1 MKRKLLSFIL
11 VIFLLFGCVLPAFAE
26 ETEEITSAPVYME
39 VVEINSTED
48 FLEFAQNCILDVW
61 SQDKQVSLNTDI
73 SLAGTDFL
81 PIPTFGG
88 VFEGNGH
95 TITGLSVTEQIVP
108 AGLFS
113 YLQPTAV
120 VKNLNVTG
128 TVTPSGDARF
138 VGGIVGD
145 NRGTLESVTFSGT
158 VKGTENVGGIAGM
171 NSGSLL
177 KCSAKGFLMGE
188 KATGGIAGYNVGHVE
203 SCENAMD
210 VNTESVDPTI
220 DPTAI
225 DLDFTMDIS
234 TLTNFNTSTA
244 ASDTGGIVGYSAG
257 IILGCSNTGT
267 IGYPHIGYN
276 LGGVVGR
283 NCGYVAACENKGSIF
298 GRKDVGGIAGQIEPD
313 IATILSP
320 DYLQKLSDQ
329 FEQLGN
335 LISAAGSTASAAG
348 SEFKSYI
355 QTIAAYE
362 SQAKAAL
369 NSIHSGLSGTLSG
382 LGSGE
387 LPSAPDLSG
396 FSSLASAIQGLVNT
410 TQSMGYAMGESVE
423 DMTGSVGAIS
433 GQINSIAKTFE
444 AATEDAKKEAVTD
457 VSDAD
462 IAEVKSG
469 KVFDCVN
476 SGIVQADLNTGGIV
490 GVMGLEAEADP
501 EDDLHGG
508 GTFSQRRQY
517 ELKAIVQSCI
527 NTGLAESK
535 QNYAGG
541 ICGRMELGL
550 ITGSENYGSVAST
563 GGNYVGG
570 IAGIAGGTIRSCYV
584 KCSLSGKDYIGG
596 IAGNGVTEDI
606 TGGSSLIADCYSMVE
621 IRNGNQYL
629 GAVSG
634 GENGTYTGNYYVSD
648 TLGGVN
654 RVGYFALAEP
664 ISYEALL
671 GAENIPAQL
680 KKLTLTFMAD
690 GEILKQLSF
699 DYGDSFDH
707 TVFPRI
713 PEKEGY
719 YARWDRGELTDL
731 RFDTVVTAQYSP
743 HITALNSTDVR
754 PNGNPVLFVQGQFQE
769 GDVLI
774 SESGET
780 EFAAGEN
787 QQLLEHLCISIPADG
802 LDTHT
807 IRYLPVEDCNIY
819 VLKNGNWAKADT
831 EEMSSY
837 LAFSASGAAVEFVA
851 VREAFDGMMIL
862 CIAAGMLL
870 LILLLFVLIRRRKK
884 KPKPEKAPQE
894 DTSAAQR
901 PKRSKK
907 KWIIPGIIVILLIAA
922 VLCLVYLQPQTRKAV
937 ETIRAYDILHAYMDQ
952 PEQTMHLNV
961 RAQIADRELDFDADI
976 TRTGIGNTPVTTI
989 SENGRT
995 LYYADDVV
1003 FLPDGT
1009 AYKLSSDVPDYSRIL
1024 DQLLELYSLVDVEA
1038 VDGMYNMN
1046 AEGDSARKLLELLL
1060 PGAKSL
1066 LSDTNR
1072 LTVDLLTEADA
1083 LTEIHFTG
1091 AGNLADSVKTPFSV
1105 SAVVKILPASGG
1117 NIPQVISDAVLSGDY
1132 QAQEVYSDDLVRL
1145 IHAWKDYNVRNPIG
1159 ADIKISADLGP
1170 MVVTEDFRF
1179 YQWKVEES
1187 VIHGMEKENLTV
1199 YLANGTLYDTQGRS
1213 LPLGSAPQMDMA
1225 AILDLVYQ
1233 NFSNARFQC
1242 ENTEEGFLYTVTLNE
1257 AGMNA
1262 LMTAVLPEVAE
1273 MDISHRDGTMQ
1284 LLIRDGT
1291 LHSIRIFCGGSA
1303 KVAVVDVA
1311 VTLSMEMVMMDTV
1324 LAELPDPIML
1334 LVADNKE

>member
-11 VIFLLFGCVLPAFAE
+11 VMFLLFGCVLPAFAE
-26 ETEEITSAPVYME
+26 ETEEITSAPVYTE
-39 VVEINSTED
+39 VIEINSTED

-203 SCENAMD
+203 SCENTMD

-335 LISAAGSTASAAG
+335 LVSAAGSTASAAG
-348 SEFKSYI
+348 SEFQSYI

-476 SGIVQADLNTGGIV
+476 SGNVQADLNTGGIV

-563 GGNYVGG
+563 GGDYVGG

-713 PEKEGY
+713 PEKEGH
-719 YARWDRGELTDL
+719 YARWDCGELTNL

-831 EEMSSY
+831 EEMGSY

-870 LILLLFVLIRRRKK
+870 LILLFFVLIRRRKK

-907 KWIIPGIIVILLIAA
+907 KWIIPGIIVILLMAA

-961 RAQIADRELDFDADI
+961 RAQIANRELDFDADI

-1038 VDGMYNMN
+1038 VDGMYTMN

-1179 YQWKVEES
+1179 YQWKVEGS
-1187 VIHGMEKENLTV
+1187 VIHGMEKEDLTV
-1199 YLANGTLYDTQGRS
+1199 YLANGALYDTQGRS

-1225 AILDLVYQ
+1225 AILDLIYQ

-1273 MDISHRDGTMQ
+1273 MDISHRDGTIQ

>member
-11 VIFLLFGCVLPAFAE
+11 VICILFGCTLPAFAQEE
-26 ETEEITSAPVYME
+26 ETADLPVYTE
-39 VVEINSTED
+39 TIEINSTED
-48 FLEFAQNCILDVW
+48 FLAFARNCTLDVW
-61 SQDKQVSLNTDI
+61 SQDKLVSLNTDI
-73 SLAGTDFL
+73 SLAGTGFL

-88 VFEGNGH
+88 CFAGNGH
-95 TITGLSVTEQIVP
+95 TITGLSVTEEIVP
-108 AGLFS
+108 TGLFS

-120 VKNLNVTG
+120 VKNLNVAG
-128 TVTPSGDARF
+128 TVTPSGDAKF

-145 NRGTLESVTFSGT
+145 NRGTLENVTFSGT
-158 VKGTENVGGIAGM
+158 VEGTENVGGIAGM
-171 NSGSLL
+171 NSGTIL
-177 KCSAKGFLMGE
+177 KCSAEGFLMGE
-188 KATGGIAGYNVGHVE
+188 KATGGIAGYNVGQVE
-203 SCENAMD
+203 SCKNAMD
-210 VNTESVDPTI
+210 VNMESVDPTI
-220 DPTAI
+220 DPTDI
-225 DLDFTMDIS
+225 DLDFTMDVS

-276 LGGVVGR
+276 LGGIVGR
-283 NCGYVAACENKGSIF
+283 NCGYVAACENTGTVY

-335 LISAAGSTASAAG
+335 MISSAGSAASAAG
-348 SEFKSYI
+348 SEFQSYI

-369 NSIHSGLSGTLSG
+369 NSIHSGISGTLSG

-444 AATEDAKKEAVTD
+444 AATEDAKKEAITD
-457 VSDAD
+457 VSVAD

-476 SGIVQADLNTGGIV
+476 SGSVQADLNTGGIV

-527 NTGLAESK
+527 NTGHAESK

-563 GGNYVGG
+563 SSDYVGG

-621 IRNGNQYL
+621 IEQGSQYL

-671 GAENIPAQL
+671 KTETIPTQM

-713 PEKEGY
+713 PEKEGH

-731 RFDTVVTAQYSP
+731 HFDTVVTAQYFP

-754 PNGNPVLFVQGQFQE
+754 PNGNPVLFVQGQFQD
-769 GDVLI
+769 GDVLTTQL
-774 SESGET
+774 GET
-780 EFAAGEN
+780 KFITGEN

-807 IRYLPVEDCNIY
+807 IRYLPVEDCSIY
-819 VLKNGNWAKADT
+819 VLKNGNWTKADT
-831 EEMSSY
+831 EEMGSY
-837 LAFSASGAAVEFVA
+837 LAFSAPGAVVEFVS
-851 VREAFDGMMIL
+851 VRESFDWVKIIY
-862 CIAAGMLL
+862 IAAGALI
-870 LILLLFVLIRRRKK
+870 LILLFIILLHRKK
-884 KPKPEKAPQE
+884 KAAKQKDQPQE
-894 DTSAAQR
+894 AAAKK
-901 PKRSKK
+901 PKRSRK
-907 KWIIPGIIVILLIAA
+907 KWLVPGIGILLIA
-922 VLCLVYLQPQTRKAV
+922 VVICLLYYLPQTRKAV
-937 ETIRAYDILHAYMDQ
+937 ETIRAYDILRVYMEQ
-952 PEQTMHLNV
+952 PDQTMHMDV
-961 RAQIADRELDFDADI
+961 HAKIADRELNFGADV
-976 TRTGIGNTPVTTI
+976 TRTGVGDTPVTTV

-1009 AYKLSSDVPDYSRIL
+1009 AYKLSSDAPDYSRIL

-1038 VDGMYNMN
+1038 VNGIYTVT

-1105 SAVVKILPASGG
+1105 SAVVKILPPSGG

-1159 ADIKISADLGP
+1159 ADVKIAADLGP
-1170 MVVTEDFRF
+1170 MVVNEDFRF

-1187 VIHGMEKENLTV
+1187 VIHGMEKEGLTV
-1199 YLANGTLYDTQGRS
+1199 YLANGTLYDAEGHS
-1213 LPLGSAPQMDMA
+1213 VPLGSAPKIDMA
-1225 AILDLVYQ
+1225 ATLDLVYQ

-1242 ENTEEGFLYTVTLNE
+1242 ENTEEGALYTVTLNE

-1262 LMTAVLPEVAE
+1262 LMTAVLPEAAE

-1284 LLIRDGT
+1284 LLIRDGA
-1291 LHSIRIFCGGSA
+1291 LHSIRILCGGSA
-1303 KVAVVDVA
+1303 KVAVVDVS
-1311 VTLSMEMVMMDTV
+1311 VTLSMEMVMMDTIS
-1324 LAELPDPIML
+1324 AELPEPVIL
-1334 LVADNKE
+1334 LAADDEG

>member
-1 MKRKLLSFIL
+1 MKCKLLSFIL
-11 VIFLLFGCVLPAFAE
+11 VICILFGCTLPAFAQEE
-26 ETEEITSAPVYME
+26 ETADLPVYTE
-39 VVEINSTED
+39 TIEINSTED
-48 FLEFAQNCILDVW
+48 FLAFARNCTLDIW
-61 SQDKQVSLNTDI
+61 SQDKLVSLNADI
-73 SLAGTDFL
+73 SLAGTGFL

-88 VFEGNGH
+88 CFAGNGH
-95 TITGLSVTEQIVP
+95 TITGLSVMEEIVP
-108 AGLFS
+108 SGLFS
-113 YLQPTAV
+113 YLQSTAV

-128 TVTPSGDARF
+128 TVTPSGDAKF

-145 NRGTLESVTFSGT
+145 NRGTLENVTFSGT
-158 VKGTENVGGIAGM
+158 VEGTENVGGIAGM
-171 NSGSLL
+171 NSGTIL
-177 KCSAKGFLMGE
+177 KCSAEGFLMGE
-188 KATGGIAGYNVGHVE
+188 KATGGIAGYNVGQVE

-210 VNTESVDPTI
+210 VNTQSVDPTI
-220 DPTAI
+220 DPTDI
-225 DLDFTMDIS
+225 DLEFTMDVN

-276 LGGVVGR
+276 LGGIVGR
-283 NCGYVAACENKGSIF
+283 NCGYVAACENTGTVY

-335 LISAAGSTASAAG
+335 MISSAGSAASAAG
-348 SEFKSYI
+348 SEFQSYI

-362 SQAKAAL
+362 SQAKTAL
-369 NSIHSGLSGTLSG
+369 NAIHSGISGTLSG

-444 AATEDAKKEAVTD
+444 AATEDAKKEAITD

-476 SGIVQADLNTGGIV
+476 SGSVQADLNTGGIV

-517 ELKAIVQSCI
+517 DLKAIVQSCI
-527 NTGLAESK
+527 NTGHAESK

-606 TGGSSLIADCYSMVE
+606 TGGTSLIADCYSMVE
-621 IRNGNQYL
+621 IEQGSQYL

-664 ISYEALL
+664 ISYETLL
-671 GAENIPAQL
+671 KVEDIPTQL

-690 GEILKQLSF
+690 GEILKQQSF

-707 TVFPRI
+707 TVFPQI
-713 PEKEGY
+713 PEKEGH
-719 YARWDRGELTDL
+719 YARWDTTDLADL
-731 RFDTVVTAQYSP
+731 RFDTIVTAEYSP
-743 HITALNSTDVR
+743 HITALSSTDVR
-754 PNGNPVLFVQGQFQE
+754 PNGNPVLFVQGQFQD
-769 GDVLI
+769 GDVLT
-774 SESGET
+774 SEPGET
-780 EFAAGEN
+780 EFAAGED

-807 IRYLPVEDCNIY
+807 IRYLPEEDCRIY
-819 VLKNGNWAKADT
+819 ILKNGSWIKAQT
-831 EEMSSY
+831 EEMGSY

-851 VREAFDGMMIL
+851 VQKSFDWMMIL
-862 CIAAGMLL
+862 SIAVGMLL
-870 LILLLFVLIRRRKK
+870 LILLSVILIRRRKK
-884 KPKPEKAPQE
+884 KEKPEKTPQE
-894 DTSAAQR
+894 DTSAAQK

-907 KWIIPGIIVILLIAA
+907 KWMIPGIIVFLLMGA

-937 ETIRAYDILHAYMDQ
+937 ETIRAYDILQAYMDQ

-1009 AYKLSSDVPDYSRIL
+1009 AYKLSSDAPDYSRIL

-1038 VDGMYNMN
+1038 VDGMYTMN

-1105 SAVVKILPASGG
+1105 SAVVKILPPSGG

-1159 ADIKISADLGP
+1159 ADVKIAADLGP
-1170 MVVTEDFRF
+1170 MVVNEDFRF

-1187 VIHGMEKENLTV
+1187 VIHGMEKEGLTV
-1199 YLANGTLYDTQGRS
+1199 YLANGTLYDAEGHS
-1213 LPLGSAPQMDMA
+1213 VPLGSAPKIDMA
-1225 AILDLVYQ
+1225 ATLDLVYQ

-1242 ENTEEGFLYTVTLNE
+1242 ENTEEGALYTVTLNE

-1262 LMTAVLPEVAE
+1262 LMTTVLPEAAE
-1273 MDISHRDGTMQ
+1273 MDISHRDGTML
-1284 LLIRDGT
+1284 LLIRDGA
-1291 LHSIRIFCGGSA
+1291 LHSIRILCGGSA
-1303 KVAVVDVA
+1303 KVAVVDVS
-1311 VTLSMEMVMMDTV
+1311 VTLSMEMVMMDTIS
-1324 LAELPDPIML
+1324 AELPEPVIL
-1334 LVADNKE
+1334 LAADDEE